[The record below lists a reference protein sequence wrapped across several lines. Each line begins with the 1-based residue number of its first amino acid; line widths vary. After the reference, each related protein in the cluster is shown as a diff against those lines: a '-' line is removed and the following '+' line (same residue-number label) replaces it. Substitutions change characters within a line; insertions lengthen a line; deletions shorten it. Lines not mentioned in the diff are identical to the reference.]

1 MPTIRSNLKSLRN
14 SRGLSQNEVAE
25 ALNVTR
31 QTISSYETGRTEPDS
46 ETLKR
51 LADLYNSDIYDV
63 LYGENRTQREKAFL
77 RWTSFGISMLLFLGL
92 LVHST
97 LFIVNNSFFAVAD
110 RTVITSENYYI
121 IEQRLALRKVADA
134 ISFICTTVFSLGCL
148 VVLSLAIKTMKTIP
162 LKKQVIC
169 LLGLV
174 LAVLIV
180 TFPFALS
187 DKVFGVADYL
197 LPALNVLPCISIVL
211 VAIIVSST
219 SNLIYLPNHHQ
230 LRQYAQLFHPQKLRL
245 LDTRHLYPFRHQ
257 KNSSNA
263 I

>member
-1 MPTIRSNLKSLRN
+1 MPAIGSNLKFLRN
-14 SRGLSQNEVAE
+14 SRGLSQSEVAE

-31 QTISSYETGRTEPDS
+31 QTISSYETGRTEPDL

-51 LADLYNSDIYDV
+51 LADLFNTDIYGV
-63 LYGENRTQREKAFL
+63 LYGENGRQRKIAVL
-77 RWTSFGISMLLFLGL
+77 RWTSFGISMILLLGL

-97 LFIVNNSFFAVAD
+97 LFMVLNSFYAVAD
-110 RTVITSENYYI
+110 GTIITSENI
-121 IEQRLALRKVADA
+121 HLIEQRLALRKVADT
-134 ISFICTTVFSLGCL
+134 ISLICTTVFSLGCL
-148 VVLSLAIKTMKTIP
+148 VVLPVAITTLKTIP

-197 LPALNVLPCISIVL
+197 LPALNVLPCIGIVL

-219 SNLIYLPNHHQ
+219 SKHI
-230 LRQYAQLFHPQKLRL
+230 
-245 LDTRHLYPFRHQ
+245 
-257 KNSSNA
+257 
-263 I
+263 